1 MAKPQIQKI
10 QCFGLTGEI
19 DADQDEVNLRRVEKY
34 NQTLVYPNFY
44 TINGDSQMR

>member
-19 DADQDEVNLRRVEKY
+19 DADQDEVNLRRVEK
-34 NQTLVYPNFY
+34 
-44 TINGDSQMR
+44 I